1 MSSEIF
7 NTRAKEEENPY
18 EALTEFSR
26 RIYSDNLAKG
36 FYDDEMAIRLH
47 LSKDPTKHQS
57 YIKSVRA
64 QRLALITSEISEALE
79 ADRKDLMDDH
89 LPQYYGFDVELADAL
104 IRILDMCGANNVDIG
119 KVVRDKL
126 EYNKTRP
133 YRHGKV
139 Y

>member
-1 MSSEIF
+1 MTTEVF
-7 NTRAKEEENPY
+7 NTKAKEEENPY
-18 EALTEFSR
+18 EVLTDFSCW
-26 RIYSDNLAKG
+26 IYSDNLAKG
-36 FYDDEMAIRLH
+36 FYDDEVAI
-47 LSKDPTKHQS
+47 TKALGASPQLKA
-57 YIKSVRA
+57 YKKAVRGH
-64 QRLALITSEISEALE
+64 RLALITSEISEALE

-126 EYNKTRP
+126 AYNKSRP
-133 YRHGKV
+133 HKHGKA

>member
-1 MSSEIF
+1 
-7 NTRAKEEENPY
+7 
-18 EALTEFSR
+18 
-26 RIYSDNLAKG
+26 
-36 FYDDEMAIRLH
+36 MAIRLH

-104 IRILDMCGANNVDIG
+104 IRILDLCGANNVDIG

-126 EYNKTRP
+126 AYNKSRP
-133 YRHGKV
+133 FKHGKAF
-139 Y
+139 